1 MILSWD
7 PMKKQNFVVSLTT
20 NDNDY
25 QMEQAASATEAAQK
39 LGIGLQLIY
48 SENDSILQSQQL
60 LKIIQSNPESHPT
73 GILFEPIGGTALPQ
87 VARAAISAGIA
98 WVVLNR
104 EVDYITELRRIA
116 RVPIF
121 SVTSNHEEIGRIEGK
136 QLGAL
141 LPNGGTA
148 LYIQG
153 PSESLAAKQRT
164 SGMSETKPDNIQ
176 IKMMKGNWTEGSA
189 HKSVSAWLKLSTS
202 LQTKIDVIAAQNDA
216 MAVGAKKAFQELS
229 EEAGRDR
236 WLSLPYIGCD
246 GVSKTGQAW
255 VKSGLLA
262 ATVVNP
268 ANSGQA
274 IEMLAH
280 ALQTGNVPPE
290 RTFTSPRS
298 FPAYEQLASSHAEKI
313 RTLSA
318 KA

>member
-1 MILSWD
+1 
-7 PMKKQNFVVSLTT
+7 MKKLNFVVSLTT

-25 QMEQAASATEAAQK
+25 QMEQAASASETARR
-39 LGIGLQLIY
+39 LGIDLQLIY
-48 SENDSILQSQQL
+48 AENDSILQSQQL
-60 LKIIQSNPESHPT
+60 LKVIQSNSESHPD

-87 VARAAISAGIA
+87 VARAAAAAGIA

-104 EVDYITELRRIA
+104 EVDYIGELRRNY

-141 LPNGGTA
+141 LPNGGSA

-164 SGMSETKPDNIQ
+164 TGLHETKPANVQ
-176 IKMMKGNWTEGSA
+176 VKMMKGNWTEGSA
-189 HKSVSAWLKLSTS
+189 HKAISAWLKLSTS

-229 EEAGRDR
+229 ESLGRDH

-246 GVSKTGQAW
+246 GVTKTGQSW
-255 VKSGLLA
+255 VKSGLLT
-262 ATVVNP
+262 ATVINP
-268 ANSGQA
+268 ANTGQA
-274 IEMLAH
+274 IEMLAK
-280 ALQTGNVPPE
+280 AIESGSTPQE
-290 RTFTSPRS
+290 RTFTTPRS
-298 FPAYEQLASSHAEKI
+298 FPSIDQLGASHSEKL
-313 RTLSA
+313 RVLGA

>member
-1 MILSWD
+1 
-7 PMKKQNFVVSLTT
+7 MKKLNFVVSLTT

-25 QMEQAASATEAAQK
+25 QMEQAASAAEATRR
-39 LGIGLQLIY
+39 LGIDLQLIY
-48 SENDSILQSQQL
+48 AEGDSILQSQQL
-60 LKIIQSNPESHPT
+60 LKIIQSNSESHPT

-87 VARAAISAGIA
+87 VARAAASAGIA

-104 EVDYITELRRIA
+104 EVDYIADLRRA
-116 RVPIF
+116 YRVPIF

-136 QLGAL
+136 QLAAL
-141 LPNGGTA
+141 LPNGGSA

-164 SGMSETKPDNIQ
+164 TGMYETKPENIQ
-176 IKMMKGNWTEGSA
+176 VKMMKGNWTEGSA
-189 HKSVSAWLKLSTS
+189 HKAISAWLKLSTS

-229 EEAGRDR
+229 EQAGRDR
-236 WLSLPYIGCD
+236 WLSLPYMGCD
-246 GVSKTGQAW
+246 GVSKTGQSW

-262 ATVVNP
+262 ATVINP

-280 ALQTGNVPPE
+280 SIQTGTAPAE
-290 RTFTSPRS
+290 RTFTIPRS
-298 FPAYEQLASSHAEKI
+298 FPAVDQLGVSHAEKV
-313 RTLSA
+313 RALSA
-318 KA
+318 KV

>member
-1 MILSWD
+1 
-7 PMKKQNFVVSLTT
+7 MKKLSFVVSLTT

-25 QMEQAASATEAAQK
+25 QMEQAASAAEASRR
-39 LGIGLQLIY
+39 LGIDLQLIY
-48 SENDSILQSQQL
+48 AENDSILQSQQL
-60 LKIIQSNPESHPT
+60 LKIIQSSPESHPS

-87 VARAAISAGIA
+87 VARAATAAGIA

-104 EVDYITELRRIA
+104 EVDYIVELRRA
-116 RVPIF
+116 YHVPIF
-121 SVTSNHEEIGRIEGK
+121 SVTSDHEEIGRIEGK
-136 QLGAL
+136 QLAAL
-141 LPNGGTA
+141 LPKGGSA

-164 SGMSETKPDNIQ
+164 TGMYETKPENIQ

-189 HKSVSAWLKLSTS
+189 HKAISAWLKLSTS
-202 LQTKIDVIAAQNDA
+202 LQTKVDAIAAQNDA

-236 WLSLPYIGCD
+236 WLSLPYMGCD
-246 GVSKTGQAW
+246 GVTKTGQSW

-262 ATVVNP
+262 ATVINP
-268 ANSGQA
+268 ANTGQA

-280 ALQTGNVPPE
+280 AIQAGTTPAE
-290 RTFTSPRS
+290 RTFTVPRS
-298 FPAYEQLASSHAEKI
+298 FPAVDQLGSSHAEKI

-318 KA
+318 KV

>member
-1 MILSWD
+1 
-7 PMKKQNFVVSLTT
+7 
-20 NDNDY
+20 
-25 QMEQAASATEAAQK
+25 
-39 LGIGLQLIY
+39 
-48 SENDSILQSQQL
+48 
-60 LKIIQSNPESHPT
+60 
-73 GILFEPIGGTALPQ
+73 
-87 VARAAISAGIA
+87 
-98 WVVLNR
+98 
-104 EVDYITELRRIA
+104 VDYIADLRRSYK
-116 RVPIF
+116 VPIF

-141 LPNGGTA
+141 LPNGGSV

-153 PSESLAAKQRT
+153 PSESLAAKLRT
-164 SGMSETKPDNIQ
+164 AGMTETKPENIQ
-176 IKMMKGNWTEGSA
+176 LKMMKGNWTEGSA
-189 HKSVSAWLKLSTS
+189 HKSISAWLKLSTS

-229 EEAGRDR
+229 EDAGRSR

-268 ANSGQA
+268 ANTGQA

-280 ALQTGNVPPE
+280 AFQTGSVPPE
-290 RTFTSPRS
+290 RTFTTPRS
-298 FPAYEQLASSHAEKI
+298 FPSADQLGISHAEKI

-318 KA
+318 KV

>member
-1 MILSWD
+1 
-7 PMKKQNFVVSLTT
+7 MKKLNFVVSLTT

-25 QMEQAASATEAAQK
+25 QMEQAAAASETARR
-39 LGIGLQLIY
+39 LGIDLQLIY
-48 SENDSILQSQQL
+48 AENDSILQSQQL
-60 LKIIQSNPESHPT
+60 LKIIQSDKELHPS

-87 VARAAISAGIA
+87 VARAAAAAGIA

-104 EVDYITELRRIA
+104 EVDYIADLRRSY

-121 SVTSNHEEIGRIEGK
+121 SVTSNHEEIGKIEGK

-141 LPNGGTA
+141 LPNGGSA

-153 PSESLAAKQRT
+153 PSESLAAKLRT
-164 SGMSETKPDNIQ
+164 AGMTETKPENIQ
-176 IKMMKGNWTEGSA
+176 LKMMKGNWTEGSA
-189 HKSVSAWLKLSTS
+189 YKSISAWLKLSTS
-202 LQTKIDVIAAQNDA
+202 LQTKIDVVAAQNDA

-229 EEAGRDR
+229 EEAGRNR

-246 GVSKTGQAW
+246 GVPKTGQAW

-268 ANSGQA
+268 ANTGQA

-280 ALQTGNVPPE
+280 AFQTGNVPPE

-298 FPAYEQLASSHAEKI
+298 FPSADQLGISNAEKV
-313 RTLSA
+313 RTLAA
-318 KA
+318 KV

>member
-1 MILSWD
+1 
-7 PMKKQNFVVSLTT
+7 MKKLNFVVSLTT

-25 QMEQAASATEAAQK
+25 QMEQAASASEVARRM
-39 LGIGLQLIY
+39 GIDLQLIY
-48 SENDSILQSQQL
+48 ADGDSILQSQQL
-60 LKIIQSNPESHPT
+60 LKIIQSNPESHPS

-87 VARAAISAGIA
+87 VARAAAAAGIA

-104 EVDYITELRRIA
+104 EVDYITDLRRSY

-121 SVTSNHEEIGRIEGK
+121 SVTSNHEEIGRLEGK

-141 LPNGGTA
+141 LPSGGSA

-164 SGMSETKPDNIQ
+164 TGMYETKPQNIQ
-176 IKMMKGNWTEGSA
+176 VKMMKGNWTETSA
-189 HKSVSAWLKLSTS
+189 YKAISAWLKLSTS

-216 MAVGAKKAFQELS
+216 MAVGAKKAFQELR

-236 WLSLPYIGCD
+236 WLSLPYMGCD
-246 GVSKTGQAW
+246 GVTKTGQAW

-262 ATVVNP
+262 ATVINP
-268 ANSGQA
+268 ANSGLA
-274 IEMLAH
+274 VEMLAH
-280 ALQTGNVPPE
+280 ALQAGTTPAE
-290 RTFTSPRS
+290 RTFTTPRS
-298 FPAYEQLASSHAEKI
+298 FPAIDQLGASHAEKV
-313 RTLSA
+313 RALSA

>member
-1 MILSWD
+1 
-7 PMKKQNFVVSLTT
+7 MKKLNFVVSLTT

-25 QMEQAASATEAAQK
+25 QMEQAASAAEAARR
-39 LGIGLQLIY
+39 LGIGLELMY
-48 SENDSILQSQQL
+48 AESDSILQSQQL
-60 LKIIQSNPESHPT
+60 LKIIQSGPESHPA

-87 VARAAISAGIA
+87 VARAAASVGIA

-104 EVDYITELRRIA
+104 EVDYIAELRRSYK
-116 RVPIF
+116 VPIF

-136 QLGAL
+136 QLTVL
-141 LPNGGTA
+141 LPGGGTV

-153 PSESLAAKQRT
+153 PAESLAAKQRT
-164 SGMSETKPDNIQ
+164 AGMCETKPDNIQ
-176 IKMMKGNWTEGSA
+176 LKMMKGNWTEGSA
-189 HKSVSAWLKLSTS
+189 HKALSAWLKLSTS

-236 WLSLPYIGCD
+236 WLSLPYLGCD
-246 GVSKTGQAW
+246 GVPKTGQSW

-268 ANSGQA
+268 ANTGQA

-280 ALQTGNVPPE
+280 ALQTGTTPSE
-290 RTFTSPRS
+290 RTFTTPRS
-298 FPAYEQLASSHAEKI
+298 FPAIDQLGSFHAEKM

-318 KA
+318 KV